1 MDSEST
7 HAMVLA
13 DYIAALTVTQGAGAG
28 ELFRLLPWQSRF
40 LRGFARTD
48 GDVALS
54 IARGA
59 GKSTLTAGIACA
71 TVDGPLM
78 QRRAETVIVASSF
91 TQSRIVYEHVL
102 AFLRELGHDLDD
114 RKQWRLQ
121 DSQNA
126 ATVEHRAT
134 GARVRCIGSDPA
146 RAHGLAPALVIADEP
161 AQWPGSTSERMR
173 AALVTS
179 MGKIDGSRFI
189 ALGTRPA
196 DRSHWFQSMLD
207 GGAAYAQTHAA
218 RESDPPFQLR
228 TWVKANPSLTIMP
241 ALLKRVRQE
250 AADAKRDP
258 SLLAGFKAL
267 RLNLGLDDTLQ
278 STLLDAGTWERCEGE
293 AERRGPFV
301 LGIDLGGS
309 ASMSAA
315 AAYWPDTGALDCFGC
330 FPRSPDLRERGLR
343 DGCGR
348 LYMDMH
354 RREEL
359 MLAGG
364 RVADVAGLL
373 GEAVKRWGAPAA
385 IACDRWRVNELRDA
399 LDAARFPRCPLL
411 ERGQG
416 FRDGGEDVNDFRT
429 ATLRG
434 RVIPVRSLLMRS
446 AMGEARV
453 ALDAAGNAKLMK
465 FGAGKRSRGRDDAA
479 AAAILAVAVGER
491 RARSAPRRGPLRS
504 AIVG

>member
-1 MDSEST
+1 M
-7 HAMVLA
+7 
-13 DYIAALTVTQGAGAG
+13 
-28 ELFRLLPWQSRF
+28 
-40 LRGFARTD
+40 
-48 GDVALS
+48 ALS

-301 LGIDLGGS
+301 LGIDLGGA

-315 AAYWPDTGALDCFGC
+315 ASYWPDSGA
-330 FPRSPDLRERGLR
+330 
-343 DGCGR
+343 
-348 LYMDMH
+348 
-354 RREEL
+354 
-359 MLAGG
+359 
-364 RVADVAGLL
+364 AGLL
-373 GEAVKRWGAPAA
+373 SGASRARPTCASGDCVTGAGGCIMDMFRQGGIDPRGRAGRRRGGIARRSGPEAMERAPPA
-385 IACDRWRVNELRDA
+385 ITCDRWRVKELRGC
-399 LDAARFPRCPLL
+399 ARRGPLPAVRRCWNVGKVS
-411 ERGQG
+411 E
-416 FRDGGEDVNDFRT
+416 DGGEDVQRLQDRDPTRAGDPGAFAPAALR
-429 ATLRG
+429 ARRGAGCYGRG
-434 RVIPVRSLLMRS
+434 RQFQADEVRRREALPRPRRCRS
-446 AMGEARV
+446 GGDHRGRGRRAEGAVGAEAR
-453 ALDAAGNAKLMK
+453 AATVGDCWLVS
-465 FGAGKRSRGRDDAA
+465 RSHQR
-479 AAAILAVAVGER
+479 
-491 RARSAPRRGPLRS
+491 
-504 AIVG
+504 

>member
-1 MDSEST
+1 MT
-7 HAMVLA
+7 LA
-13 DYIAALTVTQGAGAG
+13 AYIAELTITQGAGAG
-28 ELFRLLPWQSRF
+28 ERFRVLPWQRRF

-54 IARGA
+54 IGRGN
-59 GKSTLTAGIACA
+59 GKTTLIAGIACA
-71 TVDGPLM
+71 TLDGPLM

-91 TQSRIVYEHVL
+91 TQGRVAYEHVL
-102 AFLRELGHDLDD
+102 AFLRERKHDLDD
-114 RKQWRLQ
+114 RKAWRLQ
-121 DSQNA
+121 DSQNS

-146 RAHGLAPALVIADEP
+146 RAHGLAPVLVIADEP
-161 AQWPGSTSERMR
+161 AQWPGTTSERMR

-196 DRSHWFQSMLD
+196 DPAHWFQGMLD
-207 GGAAYAQTHAA
+207 GGASYAQSHHA
-218 RESDPPFQLR
+218 REDDPPFR
-228 TWVKANPSLTIMP
+228 MATWRKANPSLRIMP
-241 ALLKRVRQE
+241 ALEKRIRQE
-250 AADAKRDP
+250 AADARRDP

-267 RLNLGLDDTLQ
+267 RLNLGIDDTLQ
-278 STLLDAGTWERCEGE
+278 ATLLDAGTWQAAEGDAE
-293 AERRGPFV
+293 AGGAYV

-315 AAYWPDTGALDCFGC
+315 AAYWWQSGRLECFGV
-330 FPRSPDLRERGLR
+330 FPRDPDLRARGLQ

-348 LYMDMH
+348 LYMDML
-354 RREEL
+354 RRDEL
-359 MLAGG
+359 VLAGG

-373 GEAVKRWGAPAA
+373 GEVLKRWGAPAA

-399 LDAARFPRCPLL
+399 LDAARFPRCALI
-411 ERGQG
+411 ERGMG
-416 FRDGGEDVNDFRT
+416 FKDGGEDVTDFRT

-434 RVIPVRSLLMRS
+434 RVVPVPSLLMRS
-446 AMGEARV
+446 AMGECRV
-453 ALDAAGNAKLMK
+453 TMDVAGNSKIAK

-479 AAAILAVAVGER
+479 AAGVLAVAVGER
-491 RARSAPRRGPLRS
+491 RARTAPRRRLRS
-504 AIVG
+504 VIAR